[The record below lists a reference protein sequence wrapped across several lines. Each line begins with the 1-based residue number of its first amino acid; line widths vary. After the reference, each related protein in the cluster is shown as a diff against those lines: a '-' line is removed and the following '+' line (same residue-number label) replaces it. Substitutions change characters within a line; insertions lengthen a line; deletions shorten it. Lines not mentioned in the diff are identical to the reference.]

1 MKTERSRA
9 PYSNAFTLIELLVVI
24 AIIAILAAMLL
35 PALAK
40 AKDKAQTTQCL
51 NNLKQMTLCWAMYS
65 GDNNEALV
73 RNWTSGTGSTDC
85 SWIRGNAV
93 TDSILVQTNNI
104 RNGTLF
110 TYNTSVT
117 IYKCPA
123 DRATIGETSASAP
136 KSPYPRVRSY
146 SMSIGMNWINW
157 NDCSASDS
165 YKPAS
170 QTTKRSPSKTSQ
182 ILTPGPSGASVF
194 IDEDEYSIDNGA
206 FGLAGLTLNPTPAL
220 YNWNTPGRRHSRGAT
235 LSFGD
240 GHVEH
245 WRWSGEFLNGNPT
258 TFTTPPTTPGNTR
271 DYTRLQGT
279 VDPES

>member
-1 MKTERSRA
+1 
-9 PYSNAFTLIELLVVI
+9 
-24 AIIAILAAMLL
+24 MLL

-40 AKDKAQTTQCL
+40 AKEKAYTTQCL
-51 NNLKQMTLCWAMYS
+51 NNLKQMTLCWIMYS

-110 TYNTSVT
+110 KYNTSVA
-117 IYKCPA
+117 IYKCPS

-146 SMSIGMNWINW
+146 SMSIGMNWINH

-165 YKPAS
+165 FKPVG

-182 ILTPGPSGASVF
+182 ILTPPPSSASVF

-206 FGLAGLTLNPTPAL
+206 FGLAGVGLNPTPAL
-220 YNWNTPGRRHSRGAT
+220 FNWNTPGRRHSKGAT
-235 LSFGD
+235 ISFGD

-245 WRWSGEFLNGNPT
+245 WRWSGEFLLGNPT
-258 TFTTPPTTPGNTR
+258 TFTAPPSTPGNIR
-271 DYTRLQGT
+271 DFTRLQGT